1 MRVHFNIDYG
11 VYVPDLEGVDLPDLG
26 AARTEATRA
35 LGDFILEMPQSLWLG
50 EFAGWQLVAG
60 VGAEIG
66 HGGLLRL
73 NGLLLNAGR
82 PRWF

>member
-50 EFAGWQLVAG
+50 EWVTLDATDTA
-60 VGAEIG
+60 
-66 HGGLLRL
+66 
-73 NGLLLNAGR
+73 GLLLFRLQLSTGKTASMH
-82 PRWF
+82 